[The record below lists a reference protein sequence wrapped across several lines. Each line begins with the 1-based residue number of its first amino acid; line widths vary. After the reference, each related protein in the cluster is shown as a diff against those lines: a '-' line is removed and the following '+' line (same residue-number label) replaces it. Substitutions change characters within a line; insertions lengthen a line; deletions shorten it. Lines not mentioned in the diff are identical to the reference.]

1 MIKLVDGLRRIRAS
15 NIIFLFMIPI
25 IVYFLITS
33 RNYLPALISILGV
46 EENALQLL
54 ASFIVLSTTAL
65 LTFSG
70 ALYLL
75 KSIRIDQK
83 INLVIRCR
91 KLAPAVFTLAFI
103 LGLVFHFC
111 SILDT
116 YAISVL
122 ANSSDPR
129 TSDWIIVVDQSFTL
143 SSEFK
148 IVLLN
153 RVEQFETFLTFTSLI
168 CLIFS
173 VIPLKYHKSN
183 AGRFIIF
190 LIILISFF
198 SSFYIL
204 MIAHAGFAVGLMVTL
219 RAAFFAYLG
228 ASALGLLWALLT
240 NLTPSRRATYI
251 HTSISLLLICIGFV
265 LFVQKHKEVALIG
278 NLTGKIGIIAGTPQ
292 WVADHV
298 RYGDFLEI
306 TPKKPFKIRSLR
318 DATQALS
325 LLEKQSIS
333 GLIVPLENIG
343 SYPVLWKSDYLPSHQ
358 KNMAIASTSI
368 GFLILLLVGIGNIS
382 NLHPLA
388 VFSDFFVDTIRGI
401 PMIVIILYIGL
412 PLAGALKSASGG
424 YMNIEMMTRGIIAIA
439 IGYSAYMAEI
449 FRAGIEAIPRGQ
461 IEAARTLGLR
471 EHHVARFVI
480 IPQAIAIVLPALGNE
495 FIAMLKDTSLLSIL
509 SIRDVTQRMKE
520 FQAQSFL
527 AFEPFNTAA
536 LLYVFLTLLA
546 ASGIKALDNIVNKNR
561 ASEKQ

>member
-1 MIKLVDGLRRIRAS
+1 
-15 NIIFLFMIPI
+15 
-25 IVYFLITS
+25 
-33 RNYLPALISILGV
+33 
-46 EENALQLL
+46 
-54 ASFIVLSTTAL
+54 
-65 LTFSG
+65 
-70 ALYLL
+70 
-75 KSIRIDQK
+75 
-83 INLVIRCR
+83 
-91 KLAPAVFTLAFI
+91 
-103 LGLVFHFC
+103 
-111 SILDT
+111 
-116 YAISVL
+116 
-122 ANSSDPR
+122 
-129 TSDWIIVVDQSFTL
+129 
-143 SSEFK
+143 
-148 IVLLN
+148 
-153 RVEQFETFLTFTSLI
+153 
-168 CLIFS
+168 
-173 VIPLKYHKSN
+173 
-183 AGRFIIF
+183 
-190 LIILISFF
+190 
-198 SSFYIL
+198 

-318 DATQALS
+318 DTTQALS
-325 LLEKQSIS
+325 LLKKQSIS